1 MSQTREPSPSRENS
15 PLSEDEDES
24 LLALQIRA
32 FLEASEDVDIDRETI
47 EDLMRVLSD
56 HQERKDS
63 GTVDAEGIS
72 DDQTIS
78 QEDQPRSEEAEW
90 TKQEVKQM
98 LHHLKEYG
106 SSSFI
111 DKYVLERSIPITRL
125 VKALGVSLCPEL
137 RTLRPQTLL
146 YFLKVAMSHQ
156 VGFYNTIEDAVKL
169 IQGSR
174 RIMILTG
181 AGISVSCGIPDFRSR
196 DGLYASIKAR
206 GEYELDDPQQMFDI
220 QYFKDDPAALGL
232 SQCFSELCMISISA
246 TNDILPDNS
255 SFASQI
261 YPSNFIPSP
270 CHRFIKCVEDKGK
283 LLRNYT
289 QNIDTLETLA
299 GVRRVLQCHG
309 SFATATCLQCH
320 RKVPGT
326 EIETEILSRKVPLC
340 LVCNPSKAQPKKRKQ
355 TRKQAKGQ
363 WDSDADDESDAP
375 AYPPGIM
382 KPDIT
387 FFGEKLDDQFDHA
400 LIEDRNQ
407 VDLLIVIGT
416 SLKVSPV
423 AEIICKDSY
432 IMRKYN
438 LIPRDL
444 DHIPHS
450 VPQILINKTPIRHIN
465 PDIILLGD
473 ADAIILYL
481 CEELGWEVPSPE
493 TNCAKATSSDSVDQ
507 SELLEVN
514 HKKRPLTVSDIH
526 KRPTQV
532 GNSYVWLFDGAEGG
546 TWVQDLERGSSCI
559 QGSSCSSSG
568 SAEDVAT
575 NGFNQ
580 REAKKPKIDH

>member
-63 GTVDAEGIS
+63 TVDAEGIP

-78 QEDQPRSEEAEW
+78 QEDQPSSEEAEW

-125 VKALGVSLCPEL
+125 VEALGVSLCPEL

-146 YFLKVAMSHQ
+146 YFLKVAMSHELRMRDR
-156 VGFYNTIEDAVKL
+156 VGSYNTIEDAVKL

-220 QYFKDDPAALGL
+220 QYFKDDPAV
-232 SQCFSELCMISISA
+232 FY
-246 TNDILPDNS
+246 

-340 LVCNPSKAQPKKRKQ
+340 LVCNPSKPQPKKRKQ

-423 AEIICKDSY
+423 AEIIY
-432 IMRKYN
+432 
-438 LIPRDL
+438 
-444 DHIPHS
+444 HIPHS